1 MNRAAT
7 ICQARKVRAADPGP
21 APVFVSSDLYRRPA
35 YGKNHPLA
43 IPRVETAV
51 DLCRRLGW
59 LDQGLIQS
67 QAADVATLTCFH
79 DPDYVAALQEADRQG
94 HVSLEMR
101 DRYNLGGMENPV
113 FSGVFE
119 RAATAVGGSILAA
132 ERVAGGG
139 IAYHPAGG
147 THHAK
152 RGAASGFCYFN
163 DPVFAILTLLEAGCS
178 RVLYVDLDAHHG
190 DGVEDAFA
198 TDDRIF
204 TVSIHEA
211 GRWPYTGKAQ
221 DRREGHARNLPV
233 PQGVNDSEFNYL
245 IAEAVLP
252 LAARFAPH
260 AVVITAGAD
269 PLAGDPLSKMMLSNT
284 GLWDAVMTVA
294 AVAPRA
300 VILGGGGYNPWTV
313 GRFWAGLWARIAG
326 KPFPET
332 LPEEARALLET
343 LSCDLVDDEDLD
355 PNWLKAL
362 VDPRN
367 CGPIRPEFVALRDE
381 VLAP

>member
-7 ICQARKVRAADPGP
+7 ICQARAVRFA
-21 APVFVSSDLYRRPA
+21 APVFVSSDLYRRSA
-35 YGKNHPLA
+35 YGRNHPLA
-43 IPRVETAV
+43 IPRVEIAV

-59 LDQGLIQS
+59 LEDGLAES
-67 QAADVATLTCFH
+67 PTADIGVLTRFH
-79 DPDYVAALQEADRQG
+79 DPAYVAALHEADASG
-94 HVSLEMR
+94 HVSIAMR
-101 DRYNLGGMENPV
+101 EHYNLGTLENPA
-113 FSGVFE
+113 FPGVFA

-132 ERVAGGG
+132 RKALEGR

-152 RGAASGFCYFN
+152 RGGASGFCYFN
-163 DPVFAILTLLEAGCS
+163 DPVFAILTLLEAGLG

-198 TDDRIF
+198 ADSRVF
-204 TVSIHEA
+204 TISIHEA
-211 GRWPYTGKAQ
+211 GRWPHTGAIG
-221 DRREGHARNLPV
+221 DRRDGHARNLPV

-252 LAARFAPH
+252 LAQRFAPQ

-269 PLAGDPLSKMMLSNT
+269 PLAGDPLSKMMLSNG
-284 GLWDAVMTVA
+284 GLLDAVMAVA
-294 AVAPRA
+294 AVAPHA
-300 VILGGGGYNPWTV
+300 VILGSGGYNPWTV

-326 KPFPET
+326 YRLPEA

-343 LSCDLVDDEDLD
+343 LSCDLVDDEDID
-355 PNWLKAL
+355 PDWLTSLA
-362 VDPRN
+362 DPPNR
-367 CGPIRPEFVALRDE
+367 GAIRPEFVALRDE
-381 VLAP
+381 VLMP